1 MRRYRERPTILGGN
15 IDLSDTGWEAALI
28 GDGTKDY
35 DLTPREAEMVIRLT
49 KEAKIDRGTAHR
61 EIRTIIDS
69 ALHLLGERLKNGE
82 DLSEQSAYELGQ
94 ELAQELRSQLKDKGT
109 NEPAEDK

>member
-1 MRRYRERPTILGGN
+1 MRRYRERPTIIGGT

-35 DLTPREAEMVIRLT
+35 DLTPQEAKMVLRLT
-49 KEAKIDRGTAHR
+49 QEARIDRGTARR

-69 ALHLLGERLKNGE
+69 ALHLLGDRLNSGE

-94 ELAQELRSQLKDKGT
+94 ELAKELRSQLKDKET
-109 NEPAEDK
+109 DEPAEDK